1 MSEPLKYSTVIK
13 GANGAAKVADCDTWL
28 YELHVRISELEK
40 KCTEK
45 DNLIKELKN
54 ELEQV
59 KKSPAGGTGVTWS
72 TIVNGNRQSD
82 QAQALMASVN
92 KEITEKARIENNII
106 VSGVGIGVDD
116 DEDIR
121 KVDAVLKVL
130 KVDRNRVRRQRRIK
144 SSDNSERRSRGDLDM
159 IVVEFKDEQAKLTAL
174 RNARNLRDTED
185 LKRVYVN
192 PDKTPSERALEREL
206 RTPTA
211 SSTSKSTDASAT
223 RVTCA
228 THRLKASWWPEIST
242 FLTSAG
248 PKMVASVPTKVVHP
262 A

>member
-1 MSEPLKYSTVIK
+1 MSEPLKYSTAIK
-13 GANGAAKVADCDTWL
+13 GANGAAKVADCDSWL

-144 SSDNSERRSRGDLDM
+144 SSDNSERRSRGELDM
-159 IVVEFKDEQAKLTAL
+159 IVLELKDEEAKLTAL

-185 LKRVYVN
+185 LKKVYVN

-206 RTPTA
+206 RA
-211 SSTSKSTDASAT
+211 ERNRRNEKLSEVSEG
-223 RVTCA
+223 R
-228 THRLKASWWPEIST
+228 HRYGVKPSGHHRAGKKFYWGIRWNELREIY
-242 FLTSAG
+242 FD
-248 PKMVASVPTKVVHP
+248 
-262 A
+262 